1 MGAGDPGGSL
11 NMLVETGDGFDFT
24 GSDLSGWYREVGFHD
39 FEIVPLEGPT
49 SAGIAY
55 K

>member
-1 MGAGDPGGSL
+1 
-11 NMLVETGDGFDFT
+11 MLIETGDGFDFT
-24 GSDLSGWYREVGFHD
+24 GSDLIGWCREIGFRD
-39 FEIVPLEGPT
+39 FEIVPLDGPT